1 MYILLLRAG
10 PSGPEALNLTLV
22 LFCAF
27 LCRGH
32 PQPPCLDQEEF
43 AKRAA
48 RAVHPRRQRVSPFLP
63 FPKEGGLRKG
73 GLKPWPC
80 FRLRLLQALS
90 PRILLFALQGR
101 VAAAQLCESLFQFSC
116 YYIGLGFL
124 FFVFFPKVQV
134 RRLVNLPKKKK
145 KTT

>member
-1 MYILLLRAG
+1 M
-10 PSGPEALNLTLV
+10 
-22 LFCAF
+22 
-27 LCRGH
+27 
-32 PQPPCLDQEEF
+32 
-43 AKRAA
+43 
-48 RAVHPRRQRVSPFLP
+48 SPFLP

-134 RRLVNLPKKKK
+134 RRLVNLPKKNHLDPAFWMPQTCQRTLLK
-145 KTT
+145 